1 MIDEAILFRLAAEH
15 GLDEASIVLDDLD
28 VPAFA
33 LRVAPERQHYPASMI
48 KLPIA
53 MVLAALC
60 EAGAYRLDERVEVG
74 TGAMTAND
82 APSPF
87 EPGYL
92 AELGELARAMLSAS
106 DNVATNVLIDVL
118 GRETITRACAA
129 FGLRDTAVRRKLSG
143 SLPLIDD
150 PGATGRNAHPAT
162 DAAALLHLLA
172 RQAARGRSWVYDA
185 LLAQRWNGKL
195 SAGLR
200 PGDAFAH
207 KTGDTDEVS
216 HDGGILVLPDGRRFA
231 FVVYTALPATP
242 ANDARF
248 AAFAR
253 DVRARLETPLAA

>member
-1 MIDEAILFRLAAEH
+1 MLDETVLFRLGADH
-15 GLDEASIVLDDLD
+15 GLAEASIVLDALD
-28 VPAFA
+28 VPGFS
-33 LRVAPERQHYPASMI
+33 LRVAPERRHYPASMI

-60 EAGAYRLDERVEVG
+60 EAGAYRLDDPVEV
-74 TGAMTAND
+74 TAAAMTAND

-87 EPGYL
+87 VPGYK
-92 AELGELARAMLSAS
+92 AELGELGRAMLSDS
-106 DNVATNVLIDVL
+106 DNVATNLLIDVL
-118 GRETITRACAA
+118 GRDTITAACAA
-129 FGLRDTAVRRKLSG
+129 FGLRETAVCRKLSG

-150 PGATGRNAHPAT
+150 PAATGRNAHPAT

-185 LLAQRWNGKL
+185 LLAQRWNAKL
-195 SAGLR
+195 SAGLQ
-200 PGDAFAH
+200 PGDTFAH
-207 KTGDTDEVS
+207 KTGDTDDVS

-242 ANDARF
+242 ENDARF

-253 DVRARLETPLAA
+253 DVRSLLEGPHAA